1 MPLKITAR
9 TILQLGAELISS
21 DAVAVYE
28 LVKNAIDARSK
39 RGVDVKFNI
48 VLTAS
53 DFDWLVT
60 EAAGAAGKKVSEL
73 RQRVLDRLV
82 SSASEDRIEA
92 FKQRIDSTKT
102 VEALVEEVKSAYVE
116 LNQIVIRDTGHGMTL
131 KDLEDVYLTVGT
143 VSRAKEID
151 AALKRG
157 ETGVTPYLGEKGVGR
172 LAVMRLGW
180 KLKVETATSEDKFL
194 NVLEVDWRDFERA
207 YDKSFDTVE
216 VKPTRGPRKPADMDS
231 GTIITISDLR
241 APWTS
246 SDLTAIA
253 MSQISRVT
261 DPFSLAEKRR
271 FQIRLYYNDQIVEH
285 TRSVASDLLNNA
297 HAVCKGEYRI
307 VNGRPELKV
316 SFETKLYDGAPKT
329 ETFDFTDLYSLSL
342 LKSRGLPSRY
352 LRSLGPFSFEFYW
365 YNRQRLRAIEGLG
378 DREQVR
384 TLIRQWSGLSLFRD
398 TYRVLPYGD
407 PGDDWL
413 GLDIDALGSSGYKLN
428 TKQLIGRV
436 RIGRLA
442 NPHLLDQ
449 TNRQGLI
456 DRPEKDVLIALLHD
470 LISEKWR
477 KYLDDAGLAKK
488 VRDSTFD
495 VDEATSKVDNLE
507 DRTRKSIRLIRR
519 DYKGDQEVLQQVQE
533 AFKEI
538 RDAHQRAIE
547 RIGTIEIEKDRM
559 SQLAGVGLIVEVI
572 AHELTRATE
581 STQTTLKS
589 VPKGKLDVEVASAF
603 RALEQQLRVI
613 QKRLQILEP
622 LTIPARQRRGQK
634 DLGEILAYVLSS
646 HTQQF
651 ERHKID
657 IHLKGKKSVVAFV
670 IEGHVVQILEN
681 LITNS
686 VYWLDV
692 ERADREEFKPQITVE
707 VADEPPRLRI
717 SDNGPGIPSGRQSE
731 VFEAFF
737 STKPK
742 VATRR
747 SGLGLYI
754 ARQNAELLGGTL
766 ELVREGSV
774 HERRFNTFELT
785 LKKDAQSEPA

>member
-1 MPLKITAR
+1 MTLKIAAR

-21 DAVAVYE
+21 DAVAIYE
-28 LVKNAIDARSK
+28 LVKNAIDAKSK
-39 RGVDVKFNI
+39 RGVDVRFNI

-53 DFDWLVT
+53 DFDWFST
-60 EAAGAAGKKVSEL
+60 EASGAPDKSVPLLKERLIS
-73 RQRVLDRLV
+73 RLV
-82 SSASEDRIEA
+82 SSASEDRLVK
-92 FKQRIDSTKT
+92 FKQCIDAAKT
-102 VEALVEEVKSAYVE
+102 VKGLIDAVQRAYVD
-116 LNQIVIRDTGHGMTL
+116 LNQISVVDSGHGMTFE
-131 KDLEDVYLTVGT
+131 DLEDVYLTVGT
-143 VSRAKEID
+143 VSRAREIR
-151 AALKRG
+151 AALERG
-157 ETGVTPYLGEKGVGR
+157 DTGTTPYLGEKGVGR

-180 KLKVETATSEDKFL
+180 KLRVETATREDKTL

-216 VKPTRGPRKPADMDS
+216 IKPSRGSRKPADMES
-231 GTIITISDLR
+231 GTTIIISDLR
-241 APWTS
+241 APWTE

-253 MSQISRVT
+253 THQMARIT
-261 DPFSLAEKRR
+261 DPFSITEKRR

-297 HAVCKGEYRI
+297 HSVCKGSYRFEK
-307 VNGRPELKV
+307 GKPELRV
-316 SFETKLYDGAPKT
+316 VFETKLYDGTPKT
-329 ETFDFTDLYSLSL
+329 DVFDFTDLYSLSR
-342 LKSRGLPSRY
+342 LKGRGLPSRY
-352 LRSLGPFSFEFYW
+352 LNSLGPFTFEFYW

-384 TLIRQWSGLSLFRD
+384 TLIRQWSGISLFRD

-436 RIGRLA
+436 RISRLA
-442 NPHLLDQ
+442 NPQLLDQ
-449 TNRQGLI
+449 TNRQGLV

-488 VRDSTFD
+488 VRDATFD
-495 VDEATSKVDNLE
+495 VEEATSRVDTLE
-507 DRTRKSIRLIRR
+507 DRTRKSIRTIRR
-519 DYKGDQEVLQQVQE
+519 DYKGDQEVLQQVQD

-538 RDAHQRAIE
+538 REAHQRAIE

-589 VPKGKLDVEVASAF
+589 VPKGKLDAEVSAAF

-622 LTIPARQRRGQK
+622 LTIPARQRRSIK
-634 DLGEILAYVLSS
+634 DLNEILAYVLSS
-646 HTQQF
+646 HAQQF
-651 ERHKID
+651 ERHKVEV
-657 IHLKGKKSVVAFV
+657 HVKGKKSVGAFV

-692 ERADREEFKPQITVE
+692 ERADREEFKPLISVE
-707 VADEPPRLRI
+707 VLDEPPRLRI
-717 SDNGPGIPSGRQSE
+717 SDNGPGIPSARQSE

-742 VATRR
+742 VAARR

-774 HERRFNTFELT
+774 HEKRFNTFELT
-785 LKKDAQSEPA
+785 LKKDAQSEPT